1 MSFKKERY
9 NIDLINFTGGDSSTH
24 GGLKRSGKRN
34 TSANM
39 TEGKSKWGKK
49 PKAIKKPVNDKPK
62 SPIKKDPP
70 KVPPKTPSKPKV
82 PQLPQK
88 PGDSIFG
95 KKKEEQAKDARRP

>member
-1 MSFKKERY
+1 MSVKKERY

-34 TSANM
+34 DSANM

-62 SPIKKDPP
+62 SPPKAPPKAPP
-70 KVPPKTPSKPKV
+70 KVPEKPTA

-88 PGDSIFG
+88 P